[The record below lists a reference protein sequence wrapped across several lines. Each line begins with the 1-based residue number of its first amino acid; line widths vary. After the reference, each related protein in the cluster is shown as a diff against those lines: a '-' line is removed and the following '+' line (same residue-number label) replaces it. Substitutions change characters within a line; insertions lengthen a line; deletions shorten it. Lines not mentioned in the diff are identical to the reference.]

1 MHPEYTPQEI
11 ERFWSKVDR
20 SAGPDACWLW
30 TGTRIPQGYGTLSL
44 RRSPVY
50 AHRFAFIITNG
61 WPAEKMCVCH
71 ACDNP
76 SCCNP
81 AHLWLGTHT
90 DNMRDMLKKGRRT
103 EARGE
108 NVSTAKLTEDQV
120 REIRATR
127 LYRGAISDMMRRYG
141 VSRTALT
148 QLLRGNTWKHLL

>member
-1 MHPEYTPQEI
+1 
-11 ERFWSKVDR
+11 
-20 SAGPDACWLW
+20 
-30 TGTRIPQGYGTLSL
+30 
-44 RRSPVY
+44 
-50 AHRFAFIITNG
+50 
-61 WPAEKMCVCH
+61 
-71 ACDNP
+71 
-76 SCCNP
+76 
-81 AHLWLGTHT
+81 
-90 DNMRDMLKKGRRT
+90 MRDMLKKGRRT